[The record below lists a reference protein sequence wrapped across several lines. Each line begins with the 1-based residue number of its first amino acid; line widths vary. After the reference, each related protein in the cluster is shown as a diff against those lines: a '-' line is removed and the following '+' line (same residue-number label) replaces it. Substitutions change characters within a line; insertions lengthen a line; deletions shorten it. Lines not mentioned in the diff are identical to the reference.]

1 GARGPDRGGRGL
13 PLAARILPGT
23 QQALVQLT
31 HVLRQGAWVFRPLV
45 GPTDGR
51 GAVLWGHR
59 LLLPRWRRP
68 RPAPPDTVGAWHR
81 HWCGPH
87 PAPWPRHTP
96 LQSPSGAR
104 RARVIPARHAS
115 ISRLVAAGCSHIMRG
130 PGQQGDT
137 GDDAAGLSFTS
148 MSMSGYQRLTMAP
161 H

>member
-45 GPTDGR
+45 GPPDGR

-59 LLLPRWRRP
+59 LLLPRGRRP

-81 HWCGPH
+81 HWCGYH
-87 PAPWPRHTP
+87 PAPWHSQTHRTRNKKGALQPQPPGRTVLHRGMCAPTP
-96 LQSPSGAR
+96 HSPSW
-104 RARVIPARHAS
+104 
-115 ISRLVAAGCSHIMRG
+115 L
-130 PGQQGDT
+130 
-137 GDDAAGLSFTS
+137 
-148 MSMSGYQRLTMAP
+148 
-161 H
+161 